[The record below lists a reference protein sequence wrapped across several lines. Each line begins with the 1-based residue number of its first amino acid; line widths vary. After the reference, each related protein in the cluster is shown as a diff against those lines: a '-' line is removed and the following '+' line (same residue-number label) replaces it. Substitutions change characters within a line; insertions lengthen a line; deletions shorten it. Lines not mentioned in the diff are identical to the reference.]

1 MGKTKSVRMS
11 KTKNREQLE
20 LERDLLVSGKYRQR
34 KERSK
39 KHYNRTKNLEDIKEE
54 LEDYY
59 KHD

>member
-1 MGKTKSVRMS
+1 MDVCVRMS

-39 KHYNRTKNLEDIKEE
+39 KHYDRAKQRDMIKEE
-54 LEDYY
+54 FDYEI
-59 KHD
+59 DNRS

>member
-1 MGKTKSVRMS
+1 MDYAANMS

-39 KHYNRTKNLEDIKEE
+39 KHYNRTKNLEDTKEE

>member
-1 MGKTKSVRMS
+1 MDYAANMS
-11 KTKNREQLE
+11 KTKSREQLE

>member
-1 MGKTKSVRMS
+1 MDVRVRMS

-39 KHYNRTKNLEDIKEE
+39 KHYNRTKNLEDTKEE

>member
-1 MGKTKSVRMS
+1 MDVHVRMS
-11 KTKNREQLE
+11 KTKTKEQLE

-39 KHYNRTKNLEDIKEE
+39 KHYDRTKNLEDVKEE

>member
-1 MGKTKSVRMS
+1 MS

>member
-1 MGKTKSVRMS
+1 MNMS

-39 KHYNRTKNLEDIKEE
+39 KQYDRHKEQERLKEE
-54 LEDYY
+54 LEEYETKY
-59 KHD
+59 